1 MSPDNIHL
9 SNLEAAQQ
17 QQLQQEEGGVWGAG
31 RDQDQVKI
39 SGVVQKY
46 LCFENQE
53 RVLSP
58 KPESDMVLEDLE
70 QQVTVMKY
78 K

>member
-1 MSPDNIHL
+1 MNHAQVSPDNIHL

-39 SGVVQKY
+39 SSY
-46 LCFENQE
+46 
-53 RVLSP
+53 
-58 KPESDMVLEDLE
+58 
-70 QQVTVMKY
+70 
-78 K
+78 